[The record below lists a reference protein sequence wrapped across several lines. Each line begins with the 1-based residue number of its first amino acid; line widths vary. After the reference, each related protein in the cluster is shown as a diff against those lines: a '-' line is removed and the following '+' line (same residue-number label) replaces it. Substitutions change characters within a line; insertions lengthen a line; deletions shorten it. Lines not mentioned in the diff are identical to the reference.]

1 MSYPTPPPTAAPIQ
15 PPAPPVQPGPPFRLP
30 AGRRRTVVAELLK
43 IWTTN
48 TWWVLSI
55 CYAVGLGLT
64 ILVNTF
70 TANDNINTASRSIG
84 STDGLSGD
92 EIQKLNLAH
101 DLPLVVR
108 NAAADIYTSG
118 QYFGALVVLLLG
130 ILIVTNEFNQQT
142 ATATFL
148 ATPIRFKVVLAKI
161 TAVLVVAVG
170 LWLVTTLIDLL
181 VGASFF
187 SNRGFDSGL
196 DQWPIQRAI
205 LLNLLAFALWAMFGV
220 GFGLVLRNQTAA
232 VLVGAG
238 LYLIGTVAAQVASL
252 LLFAWL
258 KEDWLLQAKV
268 VVPTVASSVMVAGDA
283 TLTATP
289 TDLGLVLQPAWWVGA
304 LILLGWGGLAA
315 LVGIAITQTRDIS

>member
-101 DLPLVVR
+101 DLPR
-108 NAAADIYTSG
+108 SSATRRPTSTPAASTS
-118 QYFGALVVLLLG
+118 A
-130 ILIVTNEFNQQT
+130 
-142 ATATFL
+142 
-148 ATPIRFKVVLAKI
+148 RCSSCCS
-161 TAVLVVAVG
+161 
-170 LWLVTTLIDLL
+170 
-181 VGASFF
+181 AS
-187 SNRGFDSGL
+187 
-196 DQWPIQRAI
+196 
-205 LLNLLAFALWAMFGV
+205 
-220 GFGLVLRNQTAA
+220 
-232 VLVGAG
+232 
-238 LYLIGTVAAQVASL
+238 
-252 LLFAWL
+252 
-258 KEDWLLQAKV
+258 
-268 VVPTVASSVMVAGDA
+268 
-283 TLTATP
+283 
-289 TDLGLVLQPAWWVGA
+289 
-304 LILLGWGGLAA
+304 
-315 LVGIAITQTRDIS
+315 